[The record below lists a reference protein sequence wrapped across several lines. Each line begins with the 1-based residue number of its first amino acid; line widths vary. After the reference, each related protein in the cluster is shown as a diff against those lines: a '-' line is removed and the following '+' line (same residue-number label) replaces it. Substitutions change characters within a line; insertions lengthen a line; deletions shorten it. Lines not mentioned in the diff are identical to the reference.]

1 MNKTLEHITENLERG
16 GKTILRGGLRGTQKF
31 LDAYS
36 ARLPWYFEKAPHYT
50 VNEPHRTM
58 IKNCAALTALGVG
71 SFFGLRMFELM
82 HTPEIYNSLGA
93 SVENL
98 PPIVKFLAKE
108 ASGPLVGFL
117 AGSSFGYLV
126 GSSVA
131 VAVVGAFCW
140 PEIADKTEEK
150 K

>member
-58 IKNCAALTALGVG
+58 IKNCTTCRYSDDGKT
-71 SFFGLRMFELM
+71 SCFRLM
-82 HTPEIYNSLGA
+82 PYAIPKIDIKKGPECGKNFVHWVKA
-93 SVENL
+93 VEFPTN
-98 PPIVKFLAKE
+98 KE
-108 ASGPLVGFL
+108 
-117 AGSSFGYLV
+117 
-126 GSSVA
+126 
-131 VAVVGAFCW
+131 
-140 PEIADKTEEK
+140 KQ
-150 K
+150 